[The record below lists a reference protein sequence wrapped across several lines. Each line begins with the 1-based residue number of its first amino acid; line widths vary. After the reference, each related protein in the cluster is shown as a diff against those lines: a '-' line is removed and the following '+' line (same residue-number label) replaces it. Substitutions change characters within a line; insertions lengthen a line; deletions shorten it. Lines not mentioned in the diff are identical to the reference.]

1 MTKEQAINYLY
12 SSGMSDEQVN
22 EVVKALEQE
31 PCEDCIS
38 RRATVERLCKVADFM
53 NEKREGLGSP
63 YIMAA
68 LFIQDNK
75 DEFPPVTPQ
84 QKTGHWIQTEEKDD
98 AEPCIL
104 WECSCCHK
112 EFRSVVHKVSNYC
125 PKCGCRMV
133 EPQERS
139 E

>member
-12 SSGMSDEQVN
+12 SSGMSDEQVM
-22 EVVKALEQE
+22 EVVEALEQE

-63 YIMAA
+63 YVMAA

-84 QKTGHWIQTEEKDD
+84 PKMGHWIRMKAYEKWGCSECNAVFRFTFKEHNFCPNCGAKMEGEE
-98 AEPCIL
+98 
-104 WECSCCHK
+104 
-112 EFRSVVHKVSNYC
+112 
-125 PKCGCRMV
+125 
-133 EPQERS
+133 
-139 E
+139 